1 MYVRAISI
9 RLLRGRSTPASRAI
23 WFYPCL
29 CLCRWFSQITRT
41 TPRRRMTLHLS
52 HTFLTDA
59 LTFIGRSR
67 YHEIRDR
74 TALKPHSCHRQ
85 HDRPVI
91 GDGDRVLE
99 MGGEA
104 TIFGYSRPP
113 IVFDQHFRP
122 PGVHHRLDGDHQA
135 RGEAAPLG
143 GVAVVRNVRLFVHRP
158 ADAVPHELAD
168 HRVTVR
174 LRMRLDRPA
183 DVAQAIAGGTGGD

>member
-67 YHEIRDR
+67 YHEIPDR

-113 IVFDQHFRP
+113 IVFDQDLRAA
-122 PGVHHRLDGDHQA
+122 GVDHRLDGDHHPGGQA
-135 RGEAAPLG
+135 AALG
-143 GVAVVRNVRLFVHRP
+143 GVAVVRDVRVLVHGA
-158 ADAVPHELAD
+158 ADAVADELPD
-168 HRVTVR
+168 DRVTVG
-174 LRMRLDRPA
+174 LGVRLDGPA
-183 DVAQAIAGGTGGD
+183 DVAETVAGG